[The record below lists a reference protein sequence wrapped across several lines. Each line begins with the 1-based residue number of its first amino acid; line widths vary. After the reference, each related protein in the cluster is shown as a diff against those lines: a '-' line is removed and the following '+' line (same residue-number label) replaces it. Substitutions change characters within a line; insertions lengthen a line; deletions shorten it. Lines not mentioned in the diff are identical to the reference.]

1 MLKVDAFNHIWP
13 PAFYDALTKVT
24 GTMTDITRRSEA
36 QPMMTQLDERF
47 AIMDLYDEYQQILSL
62 GSPPFE
68 LVADDAQSKELAK
81 IGTDSMAELCA
92 QHPDRFPGFISTPP
106 MGAGIDAILEAS
118 RYAVEEAGA
127 CGMQIYTHVNG
138 RPIDDPEF
146 APFFDYMA
154 KVDLP
159 IWLHP
164 ARGAKMADYP
174 TEEKSKYEIWW
185 TFGWPYESSAAMARL
200 VFSKTM
206 QRLPNLKVITHHGG
220 GMIPFFEGRV
230 GPGWDVLGVRTSD
243 EDYGALLK
251 ELSDRP
257 IDYFRRFIA
266 DTATFGGVGSIKMAI
281 DFFGADQVVFASDA
295 PFDPEGGRMY
305 IRETIRA
312 LNEMDIDEET
322 RAALYHGNLGRLTN
336 RSFV

>member
-1 MLKVDAFNHIWP
+1 
-13 PAFYDALTKVT
+13 
-24 GTMTDITRRSEA
+24 
-36 QPMMTQLDERF
+36 MMTQLDERF

-68 LVADDAQSKELAK
+68 LVADDAQSKELAR

-92 QHPDRFPGFISTPP
+92 KHPDRFPGFISTPP
-106 MGAGIDAILEAS
+106 MGAGIDAILEAA

-312 LNEMDIDEET
+312 LNEMDIDEDT